1 MNDFI
6 DVVSK
11 LGFPIA
17 AFIVCAWFLKYV
29 YDRSLTQLDKSLTE
43 VGSLAKSVAELT
55 QAVNHNTE
63 VLAELVKEVR
73 ANDNSRADM

>member
-73 ANDNSRADM
+73 ANDNSRSDM

>member
-1 MNDFI
+1 MNDII

>member
-1 MNDFI
+1 MNDLV
-6 DVVSK
+6 DVISK

-43 VGSLAKSVAELT
+43 VGNLAKSVAELT

-73 ANDNSRADM
+73 TNDFSGTNL

>member
-1 MNDFI
+1 MNDLI
-6 DVVSK
+6 DVISK

-73 ANDNSRADM
+73 NNDNSRTDL

>member
-63 VLAELVKEVR
+63 VLAELVKEVSK
-73 ANDNSRADM
+73 NDNSRTDL

>member
-1 MNDFI
+1 MNDLV
-6 DVVSK
+6 DVISK

-43 VGSLAKSVAELT
+43 VGNLAKSVAELT

-73 ANDNSRADM
+73 TNDISGTNL